1 MLHKDTDC
9 KRGRQRDVEGG
20 EEGER
25 RGGGRKRGERER
37 GGEGGGLAPK
47 RFNLEIISSSTTGC
61 VVSTK
66 RGKNSE
72 LSQLTTV
79 TSNSLNCNRHA
90 PTKRNLTQ
98 TSKQPSS
105 RENKQQ
111 AQRLSRREDK
121 TRWGD
126 NPPWPRMQPLH
137 EQDG

>member
-1 MLHKDTDC
+1 M
-9 KRGRQRDVEGG
+9 EGG

-25 RGGGRKRGERER
+25 RGGGGGKGGRGRE
-37 GGEGGGLAPK
+37 EGREEGVAPK

>member
-1 MLHKDTDC
+1 MDNIHYYT
-9 KRGRQRDVEGG
+9 RITTVSEGERERERDGEGG

-25 RGGGRKRGERER
+25 EGEESEGEGRGE
-37 GGEGGGLAPK
+37 EGVAQK
-47 RFNLEIISSSTTGC
+47 RFNLEIISSSTTDT
-61 VVSTK
+61 TK
-66 RGKNSE
+66 RKNSE

-79 TSNSLNCNRHA
+79 TSSSINCNRHA

-111 AQRLSRREDK
+111 TQRLSRREGK

-126 NPPWPRMQPLH
+126 NPPWLRMQPLH